1 MSIGHSNTEPGDLYY
16 ECADCGYTTPMDISI
31 GLCPRCG
38 VKLVE
43 KSAFA

>member
-16 ECADCGYTTPMDISI
+16 ECTECDYTTPLDIGI

-38 VKLVE
+38 EDLPE